1 MVPKQKFNPRTGKF
15 EVVTPTPTPTT
26 QPSMG
31 GFMGGLSGNTAT
43 KAVPAKAGTTP
54 VKPVSTTVPKKPTAP
69 TVPRRNTQ
77 VAPQGPVRPAPRS
90 SMQGQGVAG
99 QPRIDDPT
107 ETQTMVDKI
116 VAGVALTPAEIALYQ
131 SIFGGGGSGGGL
143 TEAQKLEQQRIKD
156 ANSFRAGNA
165 AAGIQEQAGVDAQ
178 TQYGAL
184 AKTGYDTAV
193 TGAGGIYDT
202 GVKDT
207 NAVYDAQLDNLQK
220 YIDAQR
226 GSATGSINTATADL
240 LAGLKGTTAYNDVV
254 GSNIAAPTQGLG
266 DMLKSYGGTGQSAQE
281 QANMDA
287 ASAKQIA
294 DMFTRSNKQLAGAET
309 DYYTGLQNSARGA
322 DAADK
327 QNLAAVLA
335 SIQGQDRAGI
345 QDNRRGELSGLQN
358 SRRGELSGLQTDK
371 TNAVNTAGG
380 IKDQLLTKGIESLMS
395 GKQAGATTR
404 AQTTASYGPPV
415 STKPKP
421 KDTPQIIKKE
431 ENLAKAPKNPV
442 KGQVWKDGPQGKNW
456 AWDGKNWV
464 AKTAKK

>member
-1 MVPKQKFNPRTGKF
+1 VPASP
-15 EVVTPTPTPTT
+15 VTPPVTV
-26 QPSMG
+26 
-31 GFMGGLSGNTAT
+31 SGAE
-43 KAVPAKAGTTP
+43 
-54 VKPVSTTVPKKPTAP
+54 
-69 TVPRRNTQ
+69 
-77 VAPQGPVRPAPRS
+77 
-90 SMQGQGVAG
+90 MQA
-99 QPRIDDPT
+99 I
-107 ETQTMVDKI
+107 
-116 VAGVALTPAEIALYQ
+116 IAQILAD
-131 SIFGGGGSGGGL
+131 GGGMTEVNNAIAALNGGGGGL
-143 TEAQKLEQQRIKD
+143 TAAQKLEQQKIKD

-202 GVKDT
+202 GVKNT
-207 NAVYDAQLDNLQK
+207 NAVYDTQLENLQK

-226 GSATGSINTATADL
+226 GSATGTINTATTDL

-309 DYYTGLQNSARGA
+309 DYYTGLQNSARSA
-322 DAADK
+322 DAAAK
-327 QNLAAVLA
+327 QNLAGVLA

-345 QDNRRGELSGLQN
+345 QSNRRGELSGLQA
-358 SRRGELSGLQTDK
+358 DK
-371 TNAVNTAGG
+371 TASEKEAAALR
-380 IKDQLLTKGIESLMS
+380 DQLLTKGIDSLMS

-404 AQTTASYGPPV
+404 AQTTASYGSAV
-415 STKPKP
+415 STKPKA
-421 KDTPQIIKKE
+421 KDTPQIIKKP
-431 ENLAKAPKNPV
+431 ENIAKAPKNPV

-464 AKTAKK
+464 AKTTKK

>member
-1 MVPKQKFNPRTGKF
+1 MAPKMKFNPRTGKY
-15 EVVTPTPTPTT
+15 EAATPTPTPA
-26 QPSMG
+26 PSAGMG

-43 KAVPAKAGTTP
+43 KAVPAKAVPVKAGTTP
-54 VKPVSTTVPKKPTAP
+54 VKPVAKGGATTTTSPA
-69 TVPRRNTQ
+69 VPRRNTQ

-116 VAGVALTPAEIALYQ
+116 VAGTALTPAEIALYK
-131 SIFGGGGSGGGL
+131 SIFGDGGGGGL
-143 TEAQKLEQQRIKD
+143 TPAQKLEQQRIKD
-156 ANSFRAGNA
+156 ANSFRAGNV

-322 DAADK
+322 DAAAK

-335 SIQGQDRAGI
+335 SIQGQDRSDI
-345 QDNRRGELSGLQN
+345 QSNRRGELSGLQA
-358 SRRGELSGLQTDK
+358 DK
-371 TNAVNTAGG
+371 TSAVNTASG
-380 IKDQLLTKGIESLMS
+380 IRDQLLTKGIDSLMS

-421 KDTPQIIKKE
+421 KDTPQIIKKP
-431 ENLAKAPKNPV
+431 ENLAKAPKKPV

-464 AKTAKK
+464 AKTTKK

>member
-1 MVPKQKFNPRTGKF
+1 
-15 EVVTPTPTPTT
+15 
-26 QPSMG
+26 
-31 GFMGGLSGNTAT
+31 
-43 KAVPAKAGTTP
+43 
-54 VKPVSTTVPKKPTAP
+54 
-69 TVPRRNTQ
+69 
-77 VAPQGPVRPAPRS
+77 
-90 SMQGQGVAG
+90 MQT
-99 QPRIDDPT
+99 I
-107 ETQTMVDKI
+107 
-116 VAGVALTPAEIALYQ
+116 IAQILAD
-131 SIFGGGGSGGGL
+131 GGGMTEVNNAIAALNGGGGGGL
-143 TEAQKLEQQRIKD
+143 TAAHKLEQQRIKD
-156 ANSFRAGNA
+156 ANSFRSGNA

-193 TGAGGIYDT
+193 TNAGGIYDT
-202 GVKDT
+202 GVKNTNTYYDT
-207 NAVYDAQLDNLQK
+207 SVTDANANYDKQLVNLQA

-226 GSATGSINTATADL
+226 GAATGSINTATADL

-281 QANMDA
+281 QQNMDA

-294 DMFTRSNKQLAGAET
+294 DMFTRSNKQLAGAEA

-322 DAADK
+322 DAAAK
-327 QNLAAVLA
+327 QNLAGVLA

-358 SRRGELSGLQTDK
+358 SRRDELSGLQADR

-380 IKDQLLTKGIESLMS
+380 IKDQLLAKGIDSLMS

-431 ENLAKAPKNPV
+431 ENLAKAPKKPV

-464 AKTAKK
+464 AKTTKK